1 MTDPTAD
8 FFRELGTRGREP
20 LLKSTTATI
29 RFDITQGRRTERW
42 CLQINKGALNVS
54 TDECEADCVIGAAR
68 PLFDGIATGE
78 VNAMA
83 ALLRGELAVS
93 GEPELVVL
101 CQRLFPGRPPATTKE
116 GARSS

>member
-54 TDECEADCVIGAAR
+54 TDECEADCVIDPHGLWDGLRLWLSDLVGA
-68 PLFDGIATGE
+68 
-78 VNAMA
+78 
-83 ALLRGELAVS
+83 
-93 GEPELVVL
+93 VL
-101 CQRLFPGRPPATTKE
+101 TPAPYHGTT
-116 GARSS
+116 A